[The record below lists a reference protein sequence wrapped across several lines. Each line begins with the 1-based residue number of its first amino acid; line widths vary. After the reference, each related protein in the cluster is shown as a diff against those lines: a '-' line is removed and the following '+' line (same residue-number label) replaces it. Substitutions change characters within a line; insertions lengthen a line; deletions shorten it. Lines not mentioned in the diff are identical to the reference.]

1 MQYKFSVETVAS
13 SKYYF
18 IKLEDEKLYPLA
30 RLTDDSWTP
39 QKAQELIDGVENSRE
54 NPKGQ
59 EYVWASED
67 LTIYSNINGVLL
79 LDMISQRAGIED
91 PEKVSLQ
98 LSCNEFIV
106 FMKDFKKFIE
116 ENN

>member
-1 MQYKFSVETVAS
+1 MQYKFSIEKVAS

-18 IKLEDEKLYPLA
+18 IRLEDEKFYPLG
-30 RLTDDSWTP
+30 RLSDDSWTS

-67 LTIYSNINGVLL
+67 LTLYSNINGVLL
-79 LDMISQRAGIED
+79 LDMISQRAGVDD

-98 LSCNEFIV
+98 LSHNEFII

-116 ENN
+116 ENS